1 MRAIKEFKEPK
12 YKKNIRQFLGKIN
25 FYYKYIENAAK
36 QLELLHNLL
45 RKDIKFSW
53 TAECQKAFN
62 NMKNYLC
69 SSPIL
74 FPILSYLIYLI
85 SYCQDKEVFIYTDA
99 SGDGIGA
106 ILKQPQENC
115 ILHPVA
121 YFSKKLNPS

>member
-1 MRAIKEFKEPK
+1 MINVEGFRLKLLTCSFAKNSLKYLGHIIEKNSIKPLKDNLKAIKEFKEPK
-12 YKKNIRQFLGKIN
+12 DKKNIRQFLGKIN

-74 FPILSYLIYLI
+74 TIC
-85 SYCQDKEVFIYTDA
+85 CQDKEVFYLY
-99 SGDGIGA
+99 G
-106 ILKQPQENC
+106 C
-115 ILHPVA
+115 
-121 YFSKKLNPS
+121 